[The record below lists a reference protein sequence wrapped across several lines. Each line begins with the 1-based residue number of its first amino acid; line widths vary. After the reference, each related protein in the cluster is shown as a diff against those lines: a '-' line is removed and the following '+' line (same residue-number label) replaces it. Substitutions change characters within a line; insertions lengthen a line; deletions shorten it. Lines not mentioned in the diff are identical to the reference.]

1 MLFDLMSQLQIEFS
15 IVWPCNGRFE

>member
-15 IVWPCNGRFE
+15 IV